1 MCRGF
6 IRFRDV
12 RNLMGFRGFR
22 GFRGLRVQD
31 KDEGSR
37 GKVELARSGSR
48 LLCYLERKGTECL

>member
-1 MCRGF
+1 
-6 IRFRDV
+6 
-12 RNLMGFRGFR
+12 MGFRGFR
-22 GFRGLRVQD
+22 GFRGLRVQV